1 LDQVI
6 IEQFKKIVGEEQVL
20 LENDDLFC
28 YSYDATQGIP
38 TEFPDVVVM
47 PTTTEQVS
55 EVVKICAKNK
65 IPIYSK
71 GAGTNLSGG
80 TVPLKKGVVLSLLKM
95 AKIIEIDTEN
105 HTCRAEAGVVIQDL
119 DDAVAKFGLL
129 YPPDPATV
137 KTATMG
143 GSVAENAGGL
153 RGLKYG
159 VTKDFVMGVKVVL
172 ADGSIV
178 QFGNKCIKDVSGYN
192 MKAIF
197 VASEGMLGIMTEV
210 LVKLVPRAEDRKA
223 MMVTYDKLDK
233 AAETIKQ
240 IIANKIIPATMEI
253 MDNTCIKAVEEFSKI
268 GLPVDAEALLLIEVD
283 GWKEAVERE
292 AARVVEI
299 CNECGAAKVDVAQD
313 MARRE
318 ALWAARRAAIPAQGR
333 LRPSLILKDATVPRS
348 ELAGFLRDVQEISKK
363 HNVLVGNFGHA
374 GDGNLHPT
382 ILTNVDDPEEMKRV
396 DALISDIFDAA
407 LARGGT
413 LSGEHGIGVAKAKYL
428 PRQFNA
434 DEIGLM
440 KKLKAAFDPD
450 NLLNPGK
457 MFV

>member
-1 LDQVI
+1 MDQVI
-6 IEQFKKIVGEEQVL
+6 IEQFKKLLGEENVL
-20 LENDDLFC
+20 IENDDLYC
-28 YSYDATQGIP
+28 YSYDATQGIK
-38 TEFPDVVVM
+38 TEFPDVVLF
-47 PTTTEQVS
+47 PSTTEQVS
-55 EVVKICAKNK
+55 EIMKTATKHK
-65 IPIYSK
+65 IPVYPK

-80 TVPLKKGVVLSLLKM
+80 TVPLNKGIVLSLLKM
-95 AKIIEIDTEN
+95 DKIIEIDTEN
-105 HTCRAEAGVVIQDL
+105 HTCLCEAGVVIQDM

-143 GSVAENAGGL
+143 GSVAECAGGL

-159 VTKDFVMGVKVVL
+159 VTKDYVMGVKVVL

-178 QFGNKCIKDVSGYN
+178 KYGGKNIKDVSGFN

-197 VASEGMLGIMTEV
+197 VMAEGMLGIVTEV
-210 LVKLVPRAEDRKA
+210 LCKLVPRPEDRKA
-223 MMVTYDKLDK
+223 MMVTFSKLET
-233 AAETIKQ
+233 AAETIKA

-283 GWKEAVERE
+283 GWKETVERE
-292 AARVVEI
+292 AAKVIEV
-299 CNECGAAKVDVAQD
+299 CNACGADKVDVAQD

-333 LRPSLILKDATVPRS
+333 LRPSLILMDATVPRG
-348 ELAGFLRDVQEISKK
+348 ELAGFLRAVQELSKK
-363 HNVLVGNFGHA
+363 HNILCGNFGHA

-382 ILTNVDDPEEMKRV
+382 ILCDVRDADEMKRV
-396 DALISDIFDAA
+396 DDFLSDMFDAA
-407 LARGGT
+407 LARNGT
-413 LSGEHGIGVAKAKYL
+413 LSGEHGIGIAKAPYL
-428 PRQFNA
+428 PRQFSPE
-434 DEIGLM
+434 EIGLM